1 MITIKR
7 TGRSGVLTG
16 ITVNCD
22 TEEQALQ
29 LAALSTY
36 WRVDGKSVTGYGA
49 KKDVAKIE
57 SVIDRMNSMNAKVEN
72 KSANKS
78 ARGKTG
84 RRSEKSEKRLSY
96 QRRVLVPAGKYKI
109 GDMLHGYKITGFGK
123 EFSPNADQCSV
134 HGIDPWV
141 DTVCY
146 AYFN

>member
-1 MITIKR
+1 MITIER

-16 ITVNCD
+16 IAVNCD

-29 LAALSTY
+29 LAQLSTY

-57 SVIDRMNSMNAKVEN
+57 SVIERMNSIA
-72 KSANKS
+72 A
-78 ARGKTG
+78 
-84 RRSEKSEKRLSY
+84 KSESKT
-96 QRRVLVPAGKYKI
+96 AGKIERIMVPSGKYQV
-109 GDMLHGYKITGFGK
+109 GEVLHGHRITGFGR
-123 EFSPNADQCSV
+123 EFTPNADQYSA

-141 DTVCY
+141 ETVCY

>member
-1 MITIKR
+1 MITIERNGKL
-7 TGRSGVLTG
+7 GVLTG
-16 ITVNCD
+16 IIVKCD
-22 TEEQALQ
+22 TAEQAEQ

-36 WRVDGKSVTGYGA
+36 WRVDGTTVSGYGA

-57 SVIDRMNSMNAKVEN
+57 SVIDRMNSMNAKIEN

-78 ARGKTG
+78 AQHV
-84 RRSEKSEKRLSY
+84 E
-96 QRRVLVPAGKYKI
+96 RVLVPAGKYKI
-109 GDMLHGYKITGFGK
+109 GDMLHGHRITGFGR
-123 EFSPNADQCSV
+123 EFTPNPDQYSV

>member
-16 ITVNCD
+16 IVVKCD
-22 TEEQALQ
+22 TAEQAEQ

-78 ARGKTG
+78 AQHV
-84 RRSEKSEKRLSY
+84 E
-96 QRRVLVPAGKYKI
+96 RVLVPAGKYKI
-109 GDMLHGYKITGFGK
+109 GDMLHGYKITGFGR
-123 EFSPNADQCSV
+123 EFTPNADQYSA

>member
-29 LAALSTY
+29 LAQLSTY

-78 ARGKTG
+78 AQHV
-84 RRSEKSEKRLSY
+84 E
-96 QRRVLVPAGKYKI
+96 RVLVPAGKYKI
-109 GDMLHGYKITGFGK
+109 GDMLHGYKITGLGR
-123 EFSPNADQCSV
+123 EFTPNPDQYSAN
-134 HGIDPWV
+134 GIDPWV
-141 DTVCY
+141 ETVCY

>member
-1 MITIKR
+1 MITIER

-16 ITVNCD
+16 IIVKCD
-22 TEEQALQ
+22 TAEQAEQ

-78 ARGKTG
+78 AQHV
-84 RRSEKSEKRLSY
+84 E
-96 QRRVLVPAGKYKI
+96 RVLVPAGKYKI
-109 GDMLHGYKITGFGK
+109 GDMLHGYKITGLGR
-123 EFSPNADQCSV
+123 EFTPNPDQYSAN
-134 HGIDPWV
+134 GIDPWV
-141 DTVCY
+141 ETVCY

>member
-1 MITIKR
+1 MITIER

-22 TEEQALQ
+22 TAEQALQ

-72 KSANKS
+72 RPSVKID
-78 ARGKTG
+78 
-84 RRSEKSEKRLSY
+84 
-96 QRRVLVPAGKYKI
+96 RVLVPAGKYQV
-109 GDMLHGYKITGFGK
+109 GEVLHRHRITGFGR
-123 EFSPNADQCSV
+123 EFTPNADQYSAN
-134 HGIDPWV
+134 GIDPWV
-141 DTVCY
+141 ETVCY

>member
-72 KSANKS
+72 KSAQHV
-78 ARGKTG
+78 
-84 RRSEKSEKRLSY
+84 E
-96 QRRVLVPAGKYKI
+96 RVLVPAGKYKI
-109 GDMLHGYKITGFGK
+109 GDMLHGYKITGLGR
-123 EFSPNADQCSV
+123 EFTPNPDQYSAN
-134 HGIDPWV
+134 GIDPWV
-141 DTVCY
+141 ETVCY